1 MKISVLLPTRD
12 RVQMVIK
19 TLNSLY
25 DNVSDKNRLEILLGL
40 DYDDTS
46 IDELKEF
53 VNKNM
58 SDYDIKFC
66 ISNERYG
73 YKYLHKYINELSD
86 KATGDW
92 LFLWNDDS
100 YIITE
105 NWDKYVEEYKDNFAL
120 LSPKVKESMDYPG
133 TMFPIIP
140 KAWFDVVGH
149 FSLNCHND
157 TWVEHMA
164 KDLNIFVYIPVMV
177 THLRNDYIRGAL
189 TDKTW
194 QERKQDKKGFRS
206 EEMVQ
211 QRKLD
216 AQKLKEYIEKYYE

>member
-12 RVQMVIK
+12 RVKMVIK

-40 DYDDTS
+40 DYDDSS
-46 IDELKEF
+46 INDLKEY
-53 VNKNM
+53 VDKNM
-58 SDYDIKFC
+58 SDCDIKFH
-66 ISNERYG
+66 ISSKRYG
-73 YKYLHKYINELSD
+73 YKYLHKYINELS
-86 KATGDW
+86 KIAEGDW

-100 YIITE
+100 YILTD
-105 NWDKYVEEYKDNFAL
+105 NWDKEVEKYKDNFAL

-140 KAWFDVVGH
+140 KAWFDEVGH

-157 TWVEHMA
+157 TWVEEIAMEL
-164 KDLNIFVYIPVMV
+164 DIFVYIPVMV
-177 THLRNDYIRGAL
+177 THLRNDYIKGTL

-194 QERKQDKKGFRS
+194 QERRQDKKGFHS
-206 EEMVQ
+206 KEMKVQ
-211 QRKLD
+211 RVLD
-216 AQKLKEYIEKYYE
+216 AHKLRQYINEHYE